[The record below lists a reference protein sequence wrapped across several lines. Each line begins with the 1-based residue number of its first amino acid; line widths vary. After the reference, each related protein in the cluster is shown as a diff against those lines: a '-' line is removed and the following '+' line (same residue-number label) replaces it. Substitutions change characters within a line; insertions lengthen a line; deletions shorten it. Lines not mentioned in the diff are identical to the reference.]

1 MTEAPQTNQ
10 LLVTAKD
17 AARMLSIGER
27 TLARL
32 TAAGEM
38 PCVHIGK
45 SLRYDV
51 ADLREFIARRKNK
64 EPASA

>member
-1 MTEAPQTNQ
+1 MTEATTDQ

-17 AARMLSIGER
+17 AARLMSIGER

-45 SLRYDV
+45 SLRTTAGPARV
-51 ADLREFIARRKNK
+51 HARRQNK